1 MTKRYGSLVGALK
14 QLVPIKPIPMA
25 LELSTDRCIVRDTIL
40 LAAAP
45 IADTISLG
53 LIGWETVLDPVACD
67 LYFDALGAASTLSIG
82 DVTYPAALAAAT
94 DTHTAAG
101 TMKVMKSVTIGSY
114 FLPLWQQL
122 GYATLAAAQA
132 VGSKCELLATIA
144 GGAATGNV
152 TWQIKGS
159 LRI

>member
-1 MTKRYGSLVGALK
+1 MTKRYGSLVGSVK
-14 QLVPIKPIPMA
+14 QNVPFRPVDSAFENGKDMI
-25 LELSTDRCIVRDTIL
+25 LVRDTIL

-53 LIGWETVLDPVACD
+53 VFGWESVLDPVGCD
-67 LYFDALGAASTLSIG
+67 VYFDALGAASTLSVG

-101 TMKVMKSVTIGSY
+101 SMKALKTITIGNW
-114 FLPLWQQL
+114 FQPLWQQL
-122 GYATLAAAQA
+122 GYASLAAAKA
-132 VGSKCELLATIA
+132 VGNQCELLATIA

-152 TWQIKGS
+152 TWQFKGAR
-159 LRI
+159 RI